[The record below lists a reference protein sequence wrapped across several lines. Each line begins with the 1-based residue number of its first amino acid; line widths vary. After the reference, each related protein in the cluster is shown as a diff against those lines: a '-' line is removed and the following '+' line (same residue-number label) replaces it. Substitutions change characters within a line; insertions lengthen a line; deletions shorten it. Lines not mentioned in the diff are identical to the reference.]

1 MQINPHVPS
10 PPDRT
15 NGFYA
20 RYSFQIWF
28 LIVLILVVAIVEVT
42 TLVKYSHSFFAQH
55 PYPLLSMLLGIF
67 VGAAEIISRYR
78 DEPFG
83 ATFSPPG
90 IVYLAL
96 NGTIAAAAYG
106 FLINYK
112 GAIFPGLTDPLLVSI
127 VAGFGAMIVMRSKLF
142 NFKTEGGEDF
152 AIGPDAVI
160 STFLSSVD
168 RKIDRFRSSLRQ
180 EVVYEETVKIV
191 NPMNASGFF
200 RTSIASY
207 QNLSDAEKGELDSL
221 VKEVL
226 ANNELGP
233 RLKLMA
239 IGFGFLNIYGEKN
252 YKALMDQLKK
262 YQSQFPDDKQPPPD
276 ANASTSTTD
285 SNPQE

>member
-1 MQINPHVPS
+1 M
-10 PPDRT
+10 
-15 NGFYA
+15 
-20 RYSFQIWF
+20 
-28 LIVLILVVAIVEVT
+28 VEVIT
-42 TLVKYSHSFFAQH
+42 RFRFGHSFFAQH
-55 PYPLLSMLLGIF
+55 PYPFLSMLFGIF
-67 VGAAEIISRYR
+67 VGAAEVISRYR

-96 NGTIAAAAYG
+96 NATIAAAAYG

-112 GAIFPGLTDPLLVSI
+112 IFPGLTDPLLISI
-127 VAGFGAMIVMRSKLF
+127 VAGFGAMVVMRSKLF

-180 EVVYEETVKIV
+180 EVIYEETVKIE
-191 NPMNASGFF
+191 NPLNAAGFF

-207 QNLSDAEKGELDSL
+207 QNLSDAEKGELDTL

-239 IGFGFLNIYGEKN
+239 IGFAFLNIYGEKN

-262 YQSQFPDDKQPPPD
+262 YQLQFPEERQPPPGPG
-276 ANASTSTTD
+276 NL
-285 SNPQE
+285 P

>member
-1 MQINPHVPS
+1 MQTPPPS
-10 PPDRT
+10 PPGIK
-15 NGFYA
+15 GFYA
-20 RYSFQIWF
+20 RNRFQLWF
-28 LIVLILVVAIVEVT
+28 VIAIVLLALLVEVIVRVNT
-42 TLVKYSHSFFAQH
+42 KQSFFAQH
-55 PYPLLSMLLGIF
+55 PYPLLSALFGIF
-67 VGAAEIISRYR
+67 VGSAEVISRYR

-90 IVYLAL
+90 IVYVAL

-106 FLINYK
+106 FLDHYK
-112 GAIFPGLTDPLLVSI
+112 DSIFPGLKDDLLLTSI
-127 VAGFGAMIVMRSKLF
+127 VAGFGAMVVMRSKLF

-180 EVVYEETVKIV
+180 EVVYEETVKIE
-191 NPMNASGFF
+191 NPLNAAGFF

-207 QNLSDAEKGELDSL
+207 QNLSDAEKAELDTL
-221 VKEVL
+221 IKQVL
-226 ANNELGP
+226 DNKELGP

-239 IGFGFLNIYGEKN
+239 IGFAFLNVYGEKN

-262 YQSQFPDDKQPPPD
+262 YQADFPQDK
-276 ANASTSTTD
+276 
-285 SNPQE
+285 